1 MVTEQ
6 GTQQGTQETVK
17 VEGAAVRPT
26 RKSFTAA
33 IKEPKFYPDLTMEE
47 NKDLFIGVPLILWD
61 ATIRDWDSAEYGVSQ
76 YCILKVSVNDPGK
89 EADCFLVKLG
99 GVAIVSKI
107 KSAKAKHVLPSR
119 EGLSVI
125 IGQTDSKDG
134 RTYYCFV
141 DLV

>member
-1 MVTEQ
+1 
-6 GTQQGTQETVK
+6 
-17 VEGAAVRPT
+17 
-26 RKSFTAA
+26 
-33 IKEPKFYPDLTMEE
+33 
-47 NKDLFIGVPLILWD
+47 VPLILWD
-61 ATIRDWDSAEYGVSQ
+61 ATIRDWDSVEYGVSQ

-89 EADCFLVKLG
+89 ENDCFLVKLG

-107 KSAKAKHVLPSR
+107 KSAKAKHVIPSR
-119 EGLSVI
+119 EGLSII